1 MAQDLLTRPRS
12 QWIMKHNPIHDT
24 RFFFAT
30 TPLPCPYLPDRTERR
45 VVTELLGRDAVALH
59 DGLSVAGFRR
69 SHNIAYAPACPG
81 CQACQAVRILVDRF
95 ALSRSQRR
103 ILNRNRELVAV
114 EMAPRATEE
123 QFEIFTAYQES
134 RHSGVEMEKMDFRD
148 YQFLIE
154 DTPVETS
161 LVEFRE
167 PGQGL
172 RAACLIDWVNNG
184 LSAVYSFFDPQWLQR
199 SLGTQM
205 ILWMIDHALAKGLGY
220 VYLGFWIDGC
230 SKMSYKANFQPLER
244 YTPQGWTLL
253 HAEAPDSAMTS
264 TG

>member
-1 MAQDLLTRPRS
+1 MLT
-12 QWIMKHNPIHDT
+12 
-24 RFFFAT
+24 A
-30 TPLPCPYLPDRTERR
+30 YLPDRMERR

-59 DGLSVAGFRR
+59 NGLSVAGFRR

-81 CQACQAVRILVDRF
+81 CQACQAVRILVNGF
-95 ALSRSQRR
+95 APSRSQRR
-103 ILNRNRELVAV
+103 ILNRNRELLAV
-114 EMAPRATEE
+114 ETVPRATEE
-123 QFEIFTAYQES
+123 QFEIFIAYQES
-134 RHSGVEMEKMDFRD
+134 RHSGGEMEKMDFRD
-148 YQFLIE
+148 YRFLIE

-167 PGQGL
+167 SGQSL
-172 RAACLIDWVNNG
+172 LAACLIDRVENG
-184 LSAVYSFFDPQWLQR
+184 LSAVYSFFDPEWHQR

-253 HAEAPDSAMTS
+253 HAEAPDSAMAS